1 MEQELIQ
8 IFELL
13 VALVAAIAAYWQHRQ
28 KSRAVVA
35 RDEARF
41 EKEVAEAL
49 AWAAESE
56 KDDVLAYFDPDDDT
70 VTRAPE
76 TVPARSWKM
85 SDETKR
91 WVTVGHSPEEQASM
105 LKQIAEAE
113 ERRKMRYIISVPSGY
128 YEIEYGLVKG
138 GGRGG

>member
-1 MEQELIQ
+1 MEQELVQ

-28 KSRAVVA
+28 KSQAVVA
-35 RDEARF
+35 REEARF

-49 AWAAESE
+49 QWAAESE
-56 KDDVLAYFDPDDDT
+56 KDDVVAYFDPDDDT
-70 VTRAPE
+70 VTRPPE
-76 TVPARSWKM
+76 TVRPGSWKM
-85 SDETKR
+85 SDETRR
-91 WVTVGHSPEEQASM
+91 WVTVGHAPAEQASL

-113 ERRKMRYIISVPSGY
+113 EKSKMRYIISVPSAY